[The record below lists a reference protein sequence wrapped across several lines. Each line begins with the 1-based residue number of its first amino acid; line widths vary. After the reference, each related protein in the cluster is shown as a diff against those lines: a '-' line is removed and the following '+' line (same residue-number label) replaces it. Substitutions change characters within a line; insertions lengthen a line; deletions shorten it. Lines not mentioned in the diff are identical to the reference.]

1 MSDTGNPPVEG
12 QAEGAETKATGRI
25 DAFVFERPEAGI
37 LEGRSV
43 SLHHIEVRIFSPRQV
58 EFELRCA
65 GRRFNSCKLRRGAM
79 SGSIEE

>member
-37 LEGRSV
+37 LEGKRAGGRGSA
-43 SLHHIEVRIFSPRQV
+43 RRWAV
-58 EFELRCA
+58 ERLIATGLR
-65 GRRFNSCKLRRGAM
+65 L
-79 SGSIEE
+79 